1 MTITIYILECEQGK
15 YYVGRSAY
23 ARQRILSHFNKR
35 GSEWTKLYKP
45 KRIISS
51 FVGDAFDE
59 EKYTLK
65 TMETYGVDNVR
76 GGSYCAIVLSPADK
90 AKARQTIQS
99 LTDKCYKCGSS
110 GHFAVDCK
118 KKEVENDECSIC
130 KGTKRMYILG
140 EWRKC
145 IECFPES
152 IYSDSDSDDEKT
164 GICCLC
170 KKPDYDGDDCIW
182 CLKNEDDC
190 ICENHVRSESKYCV
204 CCIVCGETGR
214 SYWMDGIY
222 GPCLECCCMNCS
234 ERNRNC
240 KCDPN
245 EIEH

>member
-23 ARQRILSHFNKR
+23 ASQRILSHFNKR

-45 KRIISS
+45 KRIIST

-65 TMETYGVDNVR
+65 TMEAYGIDNVR

-118 KKEVENDECSIC
+118 KEQKECSMC
-130 KGTKRMYILG
+130 EGTKRLYLG
-140 EWRKC
+140 NGDWGDC
-145 IECFPES
+145 IMCD
-152 IYSDSDSDDEKT
+152 SDSDSDDECSVKR
-164 GICCLC
+164 
-170 KKPDYDGDDCIW
+170 CIHSMIW
-182 CLKNEDDC
+182 DNCDMCNGTTC
-190 ICENHVRSESKYCV
+190 QSCS
-204 CCIVCGETGR
+204 GTGR
-214 SYWMDGIY
+214 WEDGEDELDC
-222 GPCLECCCMNCS
+222 PMC
-234 ERNRNC
+234 
-240 KCDPN
+240 
-245 EIEH
+245 H